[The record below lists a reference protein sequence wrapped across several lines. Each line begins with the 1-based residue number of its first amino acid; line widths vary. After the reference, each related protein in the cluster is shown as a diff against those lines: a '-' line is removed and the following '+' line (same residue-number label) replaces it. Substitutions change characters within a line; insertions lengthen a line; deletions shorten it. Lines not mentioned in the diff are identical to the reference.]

1 MDKPLF
7 SYINWGLVVCIILL
21 FGVGELNLYSAS
33 GARMGSGVT
42 LSDFYQRQFIWG
54 LCGLGCMLLTM
65 SIDYHRLRS
74 LAWPFY
80 IITLVLLALVPLIG
94 TTVYGAKRWISLGFM
109 SLQPSELA
117 KISVFLLSAR
127 LLSRNGEPL
136 GWKEFG
142 SIVLMGLVPAAF
154 IIKQPDL
161 GSALMLL
168 LILAGMILF
177 HGIRKIIFK
186 ICALAAPCLLF
197 LMWNVGMHD
206 YQRQRILTFL
216 NPDADPLGTGYHIL
230 QSRIAIGSGQMWG
243 KGFTEGTQSQLR
255 FLPDAVHGAD
265 LQHGAGRA
273 DAPGSPR
280 DQGHLSLQHGP
291 ASGSTSRTLRAVT
304 AGSIRRIIL
313 VRVCPGPI
321 SQKVSKPS
329 AIICR
334 ISASHRTGETICR
347 ASRSAASSVYGRAV
361 RFEYRG
367 ISPCLI
373 AVCSRSCRKAL
384 AACSM

>member
-255 FLPDAVHGAD
+255 FLPERHSDFAV
-265 LQHGAGRA
+265 
-273 DAPGSPR
+273 
-280 DQGHLSLQHGP
+280 
-291 ASGSTSRTLRAVT
+291 AVF
-304 AGSIRRIIL
+304 
-313 VRVCPGPI
+313 
-321 SQKVSKPS
+321 
-329 AIICR
+329 
-334 ISASHRTGETICR
+334 GEEWGFVGC
-347 ASRSAASSVYGRAV
+347 V
-361 RFEYRG
+361 
-367 ISPCLI
+367 CLI
-373 AVCSRSCRKAL
+373 TLFSLFLLSIFSAVMQAKDRFGCMLCAGVFFYFFWEIFINIGMVVGIMPVVGIPLPFISYGGSATIVNFIFL
-384 AACSM
+384 GIVLNVSMRRFSFKM